1 MFEMVI
7 TPRVSETDLVGHIN
21 NTTLPVW
28 FEAARA
34 PIFDLFNP
42 NQDYENWK
50 MIIVKSTLEFQRQ
63 IFYGKNVVVKT
74 WVKNIGN
81 ASLVLHEELYQEG
94 SLCAVN
100 EAVYVNFNLK
110 TKEAEMIPLTI
121 RNELLAHF
129 YDHNDLRSL
138 NELN

>member
-1 MFEMVI
+1 MYEMVI

-34 PIFDLFNP
+34 PIFNLFNP

-50 MIIVKSTLEFQRQ
+50 MVIVKSTLEFQRQ
-63 IFYGKNVVVKT
+63 IYYGKNVVVKT

-110 TKEAEMIPLTI
+110 THEAEIIPLHI
-121 RNELLAHF
+121 RNELLVHF
-129 YDHNDLRSL
+129 YEENDLRSL
-138 NELN
+138 NKLN

>member
-1 MFEMVI
+1 MYEMVI
-7 TPRVSETDLVGHIN
+7 TPRFSETDLVGHIN

-34 PIFDLFNP
+34 PIFNLFNP

-50 MIIVKSTLEFQRQ
+50 MIIVKSTLEFYRQ
-63 IFYGKNVVVKT
+63 IYYGKNAVVKT
-74 WVKNIGN
+74 WIKNIGN

-94 SLCAVN
+94 TLCAVN
-100 EAVYVNFNLK
+100 EVVYVNFNLK
-110 TKEAEMIPLTI
+110 TQKAEIIPLHI

-129 YDHNDLRSL
+129 YEENNLRSL
-138 NELN
+138 NKLN